1 MESRIR
7 ITGSRLDWRVGGL
20 AGILLAGCG
29 IAGAVMSLEENK
41 ACSSHDAIYFKIRL
55 DWL

>member
-29 IAGAVMSLEENK
+29 IAGAVMS
-41 ACSSHDAIYFKIRL
+41 F
-55 DWL
+55 